1 MESLEVNAGSVDA
14 AVEIALRDLDAK
26 LSEVEIIILSEGR
39 AGILG
44 IGAVDAKIRVTK
56 LDVGRSRMSTEHFPP
71 RPPTISYAPQ
81 STDDEDDEDDED
93 AEAEQQ
99 EEAKPLPTR
108 TPPQRAPQAQRG
120 SRGQRGRGPAERA
133 ERSQQAPAPAPA
145 EAITVTGELAPAARL
160 GREVLEKLLQEL
172 GVDAEVVDT
181 QPPGPVPATATPV
194 VAFDVRG
201 DDLGML
207 IGRRGQ
213 TLSSLQYIVNL
224 IASRKL
230 HNQVNMMV
238 DVEGYRSRRYQSL
251 LGLAQG
257 MAERVRD
264 TRRSVTLEPMSAA
277 ERRIIHMA
285 LQDYDDITTQSVGEG
300 DNRKVSIMVKKQH

>member
-1 MESLEVNAGSVDA
+1 MESLEVNAGSVDE

-26 LSEVEIIILSEGR
+26 LSEVEIVILSEGR

-44 IGAVDAKIRVTK
+44 IGAEDAKIRVTK

-93 AEAEQQ
+93 DDEEEEQQQ

-120 SRGQRGRGPAERA
+120 SRGQRGRGPAERT
-133 ERSQQAPAPAPA
+133 ERSHQAPAPAPV

-172 GVDAEVVDT
+172 GRRCRSGGHPA
-181 QPPGPVPATATPV
+181 PRPGPSYGNA
-194 VAFDVRG
+194 G
-201 DDLGML
+201 
-207 IGRRGQ
+207 
-213 TLSSLQYIVNL
+213 
-224 IASRKL
+224 SRL
-230 HNQVNMMV
+230 
-238 DVEGYRSRRYQSL
+238 
-251 LGLAQG
+251 
-257 MAERVRD
+257 
-264 TRRSVTLEPMSAA
+264 
-277 ERRIIHMA
+277 
-285 LQDYDDITTQSVGEG
+285 
-300 DNRKVSIMVKKQH
+300 

>member
-1 MESLEVNAGSVDA
+1 M
-14 AVEIALRDLDAK
+14 
-26 LSEVEIIILSEGR
+26 
-39 AGILG
+39 
-44 IGAVDAKIRVTK
+44 
-56 LDVGRSRMSTEHFPP
+56 
-71 RPPTISYAPQ
+71 
-81 STDDEDDEDDED
+81 
-93 AEAEQQ
+93 
-99 EEAKPLPTR
+99 
-108 TPPQRAPQAQRG
+108 
-120 SRGQRGRGPAERA
+120 
-133 ERSQQAPAPAPA
+133 
-145 EAITVTGELAPAARL
+145 
-160 GREVLEKLLQEL
+160 QEL

-201 DDLGML
+201 NDLGML